1 MVVVYPDNAL
11 DDASVNSC
19 ELACDGDDKGPC
31 DQTPVDEMRKERV
44 TLACNENRAVMG
56 MKILVFVVLLL
67 TSALVSAGIYKY
79 IRDDQMKAFQDAFD
93 ADAAKILEAFHHKL
107 EKQIETLDGL
117 SVAITSYALLT
128 GSTFPNVTLPDFA
141 ARFAN
146 ARVLSESFMITFNP
160 LVTDATRAGWE
171 EYSIQHLDHYYEA
184 LEEETMLRDHQDN
197 LYHWNSSLGDL
208 DVADRV
214 PAPWM
219 IRLGADG
226 NFSRAELNSG
236 PYHPIWHMSP
246 VSPGPDVINIDTS
259 THPTFGGSTNRTM
272 DLGLATIGNASYLVG
287 KHLRGTGEYFTMLLA
302 LSQYR
307 NDFEAYQG
315 DPMSS
320 FSYPVFDTLNVHTR
334 KPVGCLGSVMYWR
347 FLFKNV
353 LPDDSRGIIAVLEN
367 THGDVLTYRI
377 HGPNVTFVDAGDLH
391 DPKYD
396 DMARKCGMISSYRT
410 PMERRSLTSVDFD
423 TEYNSYR
430 LRIYPSQETE
440 NAFVT
445 DDARMSSIV
454 VLCVFMFTSIVFVLY
469 TVAVARRQR
478 VVMDRAVASSAIVS
492 SLFPSQVRDQ
502 LYRESEINAEKKN
515 PYAHRHKDSFST
527 EETEETADSR
537 PIASVFENTTILF
550 ADMVGFTKWSSTR
563 EPVKVF
569 ELLETLY
576 QSFDDI
582 AVRRRVFKVETIGDC
597 YVAVTGLPEPQ
608 ENHAVIMVKFA
619 DDCMNKMK
627 VLTAELAETLGA
639 DTATLTMRVGLHSGS
654 VTGGVLRGQKSRF
667 QLFGDTVNTAS
678 RMESNGVAGRIH
690 VSQETMLELIA
701 KGKSSWITPREDK
714 IIAKGKGELQ
724 TYWVSPRSGSSS
736 SDSGA
741 SNPGGE
747 LPGRVAG
754 SDLPAVDAPSLDKSM
769 FTI

>member
-1 MVVVYPDNAL
+1 MVTGQPEDAL
-11 DDASVNSC
+11 DFDDASV
-19 ELACDGDDKGPC
+19 ELACDGDEKRGPC
-31 DQTPVDEMRKERV
+31 DQTAVDEMHTERV
-44 TLACNENRAVMG
+44 TLARNENRAVMG

-67 TSALVSAGIYKY
+67 TSALVSVGIYKY
-79 IRDDQMKAFQDAFD
+79 IRDDQIKTFRDAFD
-93 ADAAKILEAFHHKL
+93 ADATKILAAFHHRL
-107 EKQIETLDGL
+107 EKQVETLDGL
-117 SVAITSYALLT
+117 AVAITSYALQT

-160 LVTDATRAGWE
+160 LVTDEMRAGWE
-171 EYSIQHLDHYYEA
+171 EYSIQHMDQYYEA
-184 LEEETMLRDHQDN
+184 LKEETMLRDHQDT

-214 PAPWM
+214 PAPSM

-226 NFSRAELNSG
+226 SFSMAELDSG

-246 VSPGPDVINIDTS
+246 VSPGPDAINIDTS
-259 THPTFGGSTNRTM
+259 SHPTFGGSTNRTM
-272 DLGLATIGNASYLVG
+272 QVGLATIGNASYLVG
-287 KHLRGTGEYFTMLLA
+287 NHLGGTGAYFTMLLA

-307 NDFEAYQG
+307 NDFEAYQD

-347 FLFKNV
+347 LLFKNV
-353 LPDDSRGIIAVLEN
+353 LPDDSHGIIVVLEN
-367 THGDVLTYRI
+367 THGDVLTYKI
-377 HGPNVTFVDAGDLH
+377 HGPNVTFVNAGDLH
-391 DPKYD
+391 DPKFD
-396 DMARKCGMISSYRT
+396 AMGRKCGMISSYRT

-423 TEYNSYR
+423 TEYNSYN

-445 DDARMSSIV
+445 DDARMSSFV
-454 VLCVFMFTSIVFVLY
+454 VLCVFIFTSVVFVLY
-469 TVAVARRQR
+469 TLAVARRQR

-502 LYRESEINAEKKN
+502 IYRESEISAEKKN
-515 PYAHRHKDSFST
+515 SHAHRRKDNFST

-576 QSFDDI
+576 QSFDSI

-608 ENHAVIMVKFA
+608 DNHAVIMAKFA

-639 DTATLTMRVGLHSGS
+639 DTVTLTMRVGLHSGS

-667 QLFGDTVNTAS
+667 QLFGDTMNTAS

-690 VSQETMLELIA
+690 VSQETALELIA

-724 TYWVSPRSGSSS
+724 TYWVSLKSGSSS

-741 SNPGGE
+741 SNPSGE
-747 LPGRVAG
+747 LLGRVAG
-754 SDLPAVDAPSLDKSM
+754 SDLPSVDAASLDKYVG
-769 FTI
+769 TI